1 MSLVAHGGVHVSQTS
16 AEMRLFSENLHVVTS
31 RSWYNFVETRH
42 IGWSN
47 GKLCSK
53 LYIIMDSCVKKVRTN
68 TSFSTANLSHSAFA
82 ESKPMETFHPDM
94 STYVKSCTRT
104 RPRKSKWC
112 RVISWSVVVVSR
124 FSWSVSRL
132 NRCVQLS
139 WSFVLRGQS
148 SWSSWSVV
156 GVSHFFVVSQRS
168 SWSSWSVDVVSRS
181 SWMVLYSIVVMH
193 TYLLRHMAGENRG
206 QCLDK
211 CTGACRTRVGGTK
224 LDRNRSRMSII
235 T

>member
-124 FSWSVSRL
+124 
-132 NRCVQLS
+132 
-139 WSFVLRGQS
+139 RGQLFL
-148 SWSSWSVV
+148 VD
-156 GVSHFFVVSQRS
+156 GVYIL
-168 SWSSWSVDVVSRS
+168 W
-181 SWMVLYSIVVMH
+181 
-193 TYLLRHMAGENRG
+193 LLCTRIYWDIWLGKTAVNVWTNVRG
-206 QCLDK
+206 
-211 CTGACRTRVGGTK
+211 GITRVGGHETRPKTK
-224 LDRNRSRMSII
+224 PNVDYHLV
-235 T
+235 TYYYYYYCYY